1 MTPLK
6 IFRRVV
12 LAVVVAMF
20 GSAVTSC
27 NRLQPSVEEVLQL
40 TIEQVN
46 GLTPI
51 EVDEITRLD
60 SASYQLPATL
70 RYHYTLSIDSL
81 SVAERA
87 DMEEYMRAT
96 LPDRIREEKGS
107 EALGRLGV
115 ELQYCYFNPSGKL
128 LLELTVA
135 PTEYACEK

>member
-1 MTPLK
+1 MK
-6 IFRRVV
+6 AMAKRGV
-12 LAVVVAMF
+12 LAVVGTALCAMCLS
-20 GSAVTSC
+20 GC
-27 NRLQPSVEEVLQL
+27 GKQPDNEMVLRA
-40 TIEQVN
+40 TVEQVN
-46 GLTPI
+46 ALTPI

-128 LLELTVA
+128 LLELAVA

>member
-1 MTPLK
+1 MAK
-6 IFRRVV
+6 RGV
-12 LAVVVAMF
+12 LAVVGTALCAMCLS
-20 GSAVTSC
+20 GC
-27 NRLQPSVEEVLQL
+27 GKQPDNEMVLRA
-40 TIEQVN
+40 TVEQVN
-46 GLTPI
+46 ALTPM

>member
-12 LAVVVAMF
+12 LAVMVAMF

>member
-1 MTPLK
+1 MAK
-6 IFRRVV
+6 RGV
-12 LAVVVAMF
+12 LAVVGTALCAMCLS
-20 GSAVTSC
+20 GC
-27 NRLQPSVEEVLQL
+27 GKQPDNEMVLRA
-40 TIEQVN
+40 TVEQVN
-46 GLTPI
+46 ALTPM

-87 DMEEYMRAT
+87 DMVAYMRAT

-115 ELQYCYFNPSGKL
+115 ELQYCYFSPSGKL

>member
-1 MTPLK
+1 MK
-6 IFRRVV
+6 ITKIIACVAWAIS
-12 LAVVVAMF
+12 AVVCLS
-20 GSAVTSC
+20 GC
-27 NRLQPSVEEVLQL
+27 GEQPDREEVLR
-40 TIEQVN
+40 TTVESVN
-46 GLTPI
+46 ALAPI

-135 PTEYACEK
+135 PTEYAYEK

>member
-1 MTPLK
+1 MT
-6 IFRRVV
+6 IRRVIV
-12 LAVVVAMF
+12 CAAWTVCVAL
-20 GSAVTSC
+20 GLSGCGA
-27 NRLQPSVEEVLQL
+27 QPSTEDVLRVTVES
-40 TIEQVN
+40 VN
-46 GLTPI
+46 ALTPI

>member
-1 MTPLK
+1 MK
-6 IFRRVV
+6 ITKIIACVAWAIS
-12 LAVVVAMF
+12 AVVCLS
-20 GSAVTSC
+20 GC
-27 NRLQPSVEEVLQL
+27 GEQPDREEVLR
-40 TIEQVN
+40 TTVESVN
-46 GLTPI
+46 ALAPI

-128 LLELTVA
+128 VLELTVA

>member
-1 MTPLK
+1 MK
-6 IFRRVV
+6 ITKIIACVAWAIS
-12 LAVVVAMF
+12 AVVCLS
-20 GSAVTSC
+20 GC
-27 NRLQPSVEEVLQL
+27 GEQPDREEVLR
-40 TIEQVN
+40 TTVESVN
-46 GLTPI
+46 ALAPI

>member
-1 MTPLK
+1 MVGTALCAMCLSGCGKQPDNEM
-6 IFRRVV
+6 V
-12 LAVVVAMF
+12 LRATV
-20 GSAVTSC
+20 
-27 NRLQPSVEEVLQL
+27 
-40 TIEQVN
+40 EQVN
-46 GLTPI
+46 ALTPM

-87 DMEEYMRAT
+87 DMVAYMRAT

-115 ELQYCYFNPSGKL
+115 ELQYCYFSPSGKL

>member
-1 MTPLK
+1 MAK
-6 IFRRVV
+6 RGV
-12 LAVVVAMF
+12 LAVVGTALCAMCLS
-20 GSAVTSC
+20 GC
-27 NRLQPSVEEVLQL
+27 GKQPDNEMVLRA
-40 TIEQVN
+40 TVEQVN
-46 GLTPI
+46 ALTPM

-60 SASYQLPATL
+60 SASYVLPTTL
-70 RYHYTLSIDSL
+70 RYHYTLALDSL
-81 SVAERA
+81 TETERA
-87 DMEEYMRAT
+87 DMVAYMRAT